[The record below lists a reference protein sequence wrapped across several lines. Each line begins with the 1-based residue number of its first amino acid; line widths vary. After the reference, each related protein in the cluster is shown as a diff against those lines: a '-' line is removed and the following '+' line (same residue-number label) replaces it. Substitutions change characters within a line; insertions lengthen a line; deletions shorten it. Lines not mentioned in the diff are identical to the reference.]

1 MKRVHSLLSVASLSL
16 AAAAPAAPAPDQSVP
31 APAPAA
37 EGEDGVVLGY
47 DSDRF
52 ERMTVPVSIDG
63 KGPFRFIVDTG
74 AERTVIA
81 REVAE
86 NLDLDSAG
94 PVRMHSMTEVS
105 DIDTVAISDLDVG
118 GKRVSAIN
126 APALEQRHLGADGML
141 GVDSLQSQRVS
152 FDFQREQMTVSASRK
167 KAEYWPPDTIVVT
180 AKNRFGRLVLI
191 DASVE
196 GQKVWVIIDTGSQAT
211 IGNLA
216 LRRKLEK
223 RHRLREL
230 KPVELLSVTGGRMMA
245 NQTLIHR
252 IRLGD
257 VDIEQLPV
265 AFADA
270 HPFRKLDLLDRPA
283 LLLGM
288 DALRLFERVSVDFP
302 NRRVR
307 LLATP
312 RAVIGPPPRMAAAS
326 GARPGG

>member
-1 MKRVHSLLSVASLSL
+1 MRPILLPLSVASLAV
-16 AAAAPAAPAPDQSVP
+16 AAAAPAVP
-31 APAPAA
+31 PQEAATPVPPAA
-37 EGEDGVVLGY
+37 GATEEGVVLGY
-47 DSDRF
+47 DSDRH

-81 REVAE
+81 REVA
-86 NLDLDSAG
+86 NDLALDPAG
-94 PVRMHSMTEVS
+94 PVRVHSMTEVS
-105 DIDTVAISDLDVG
+105 DVQTVSISGLDVG
-118 GKRVSAIN
+118 GKRVATIN
-126 APALEQRHLGADGML
+126 APALEHRHLGADGML

-152 FDFQREQMTVSASRK
+152 FDFHREQMTVTASAK
-167 KAEYWPPDTIVVT
+167 KSEYWPADTIVVT
-180 AKNRFGRLVLI
+180 AKNRFGHLVLI

-230 KPVELLSVTGGRMMA
+230 KPVELISVTGGRMMA
-245 NQTLIHR
+245 NQTMIGR

-257 VDIEQLPV
+257 VDIERLPV

-307 LLATP
+307 LLATR
-312 RAVIGPPPRMAAAS
+312 RALSGSPWRVAAAPTP
-326 GARPGG
+326 RPRG